1 MPNLS
6 LKEVIYR
13 WRVRTCLLCLILV
26 VLLARPVLA
35 SLLAGVILCCFGL
48 AIRAWAAGH
57 LRKEKELTVSGPYS
71 FTRNPLYLGNF
82 VIGISVA
89 TASCSWW
96 ILSLFIVYFLLFYPL
111 VIKKEEEKMSAL
123 FPEEFEEYREKV
135 PLFFPS
141 FKKAS
146 LARKSKFSSKLY
158 RKNREWRAFVGAL
171 FFWLILAAK
180 MIIIQAR
187 AL

>member
-1 MPNLS
+1 MESEDLPRLLDPGRFLGQARACFAPCGRNPLLLWACDQS
-6 LKEVIYR
+6 LGCRPSQKRER
-13 WRVRTCLLCLILV
+13 ADCVRTIQL
-26 VLLARPVLA
+26 
-35 SLLAGVILCCFGL
+35 
-48 AIRAWAAGH
+48 H
-57 LRKEKELTVSGPYS
+57 Q
-71 FTRNPLYLGNF
+71 NPLYLGNF

-111 VIKKEEEKMSAL
+111 VIKKEEEKMSSL

-158 RKNREWRAFVGAL
+158 RKNREWRASVGAL

-180 MIIIQAR
+180 MMIS
-187 AL
+187 